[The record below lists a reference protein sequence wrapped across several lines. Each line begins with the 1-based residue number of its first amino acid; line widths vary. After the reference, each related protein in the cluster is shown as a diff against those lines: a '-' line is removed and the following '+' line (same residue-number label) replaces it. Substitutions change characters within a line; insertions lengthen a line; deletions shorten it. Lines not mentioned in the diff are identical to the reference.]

1 MPSKHPVAEVSTSSM
16 ADIAFLLLTFY
27 LTTTIIRDDK
37 GLTILLP
44 PFQKTAPT
52 VPVAN
57 HNLFT
62 VLINSSDELLI
73 EGERR
78 SSLAGVRDQIKKFL
92 LNNGNNKTLSD
103 NPQKAVISIKTDR
116 GTSYRMYVAALDE
129 VQAAYYEIYADRA
142 RITSAVFRKLNP
154 NDPNEKKIYDQATR
168 GIPMN
173 ISIAEPGSN

>member
-1 MPSKHPVAEVSTSSM
+1 
-16 ADIAFLLLTFY
+16 
-27 LTTTIIRDDK
+27 
-37 GLTILLP
+37 
-44 PFQKTAPT
+44 
-52 VPVAN
+52 
-57 HNLFT
+57 

-154 NDPNEKKIYDQATR
+154 NDPNEKRFTIKQHAASR
-168 GIPMN
+168 
-173 ISIAEPGSN
+173 